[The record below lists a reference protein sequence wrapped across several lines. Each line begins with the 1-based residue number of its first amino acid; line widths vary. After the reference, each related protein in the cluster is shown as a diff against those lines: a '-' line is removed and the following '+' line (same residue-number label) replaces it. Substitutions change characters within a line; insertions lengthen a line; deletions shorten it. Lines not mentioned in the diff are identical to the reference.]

1 MPKKNPSLWYQILI
15 SWPFHIL
22 FFVLRMSFLA
32 GIVIAGWFV
41 LQTIGILTVK
51 VPVTGASMLP
61 TLPEEGSVP
70 FQRYYHNKAF
80 EKIIP
85 QSIQKGDIVV
95 FENEKTHKELEK
107 QDKDVTGFV
116 KRVIAIQGDVVV
128 IKDGFVYVNGQKK
141 QEQYTLKP
149 RSTFGGT
156 EIQDCKPIKV
166 PEDKVVVLG
175 DNRKISMDSRQIGF
189 VSIADIL
196 FYIPFEKQEEQ
207 YGLKWRDAGHDFD
220 TEHESLFDIDLYL
233 KLLNNER
240 VQHDLDALNY
250 QIKLEQSAK
259 RRAETMLSYNEFDS
273 KASKSGYTMKDAM
286 NDVGYSNIVYG
297 EFPMLGYYD
306 AEELFDA
313 FLEQPGARD
322 FLLNEDY
329 DEIGVSTFVGE
340 LNKCPVQVVVQH
352 LAGYIPPN
360 YGSGEI
366 ASFKEA
372 IDRLKEIGP
381 GWQRLTSYQE
391 FYQQNKADVDRMNEI
406 ITIRISRFE
415 QIEKQMEAN
424 KWLTKEQNQWIKDD
438 EQLSQE
444 QNQIADKLNKQ

>member
-141 QEQYTLKP
+141 QEQYTLK
-149 RSTFGGT
+149 
-156 EIQDCKPIKV
+156 
-166 PEDKVVVLG
+166 
-175 DNRKISMDSRQIGF
+175 
-189 VSIADIL
+189 
-196 FYIPFEKQEEQ
+196 
-207 YGLKWRDAGHDFD
+207 
-220 TEHESLFDIDLYL
+220 
-233 KLLNNER
+233 
-240 VQHDLDALNY
+240 
-250 QIKLEQSAK
+250 
-259 RRAETMLSYNEFDS
+259 
-273 KASKSGYTMKDAM
+273 
-286 NDVGYSNIVYG
+286 
-297 EFPMLGYYD
+297 
-306 AEELFDA
+306 
-313 FLEQPGARD
+313 
-322 FLLNEDY
+322 
-329 DEIGVSTFVGE
+329 
-340 LNKCPVQVVVQH
+340 
-352 LAGYIPPN
+352 
-360 YGSGEI
+360 
-366 ASFKEA
+366 
-372 IDRLKEIGP
+372 
-381 GWQRLTSYQE
+381 
-391 FYQQNKADVDRMNEI
+391 
-406 ITIRISRFE
+406 
-415 QIEKQMEAN
+415 
-424 KWLTKEQNQWIKDD
+424 
-438 EQLSQE
+438 
-444 QNQIADKLNKQ
+444 